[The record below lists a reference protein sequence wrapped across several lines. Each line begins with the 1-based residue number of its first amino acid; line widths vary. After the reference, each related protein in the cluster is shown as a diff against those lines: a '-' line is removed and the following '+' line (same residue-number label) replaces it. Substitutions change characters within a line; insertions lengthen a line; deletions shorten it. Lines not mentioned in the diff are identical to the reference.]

1 MLKSRLAF
9 VGVGTMGGPM
19 ALRLQAAGHDVVACD
34 TQAAA
39 LAGLAGAG
47 VRTVQS
53 PAEAASQAEI
63 VFVCLP
69 SPAVVRDVALGVDGI
84 AEGKAARIYV
94 DMSTTGSDTAR
105 AVAAGLRARGIAA
118 VDAPVSGGVAGA
130 RRGTLAIMASGDRA
144 AYDRVLPLLRCMGKE
159 IFFVGDK
166 PGLAQTAKVVNN
178 LLAATAMVAS
188 CEAVVM
194 GVKAGLDPQAL
205 LEVINAGSGR
215 NMATADKFPRA
226 ILPRT
231 FDVGFRTRLMY
242 KDVSL
247 CLEEAEKLGVTMW
260 VANSVRQMCG
270 FAAAQ
275 GRPDEDF
282 TEIIKHMERW
292 AGVEVR
298 GAAPRGEAAAPLP
311 APPGR
316 Q

>member
-1 MLKSRLAF
+1 MSISTLAF
-9 VGVGTMGGPM
+9 IGVGTMGGPM
-19 ALRLQAAGHDVVACD
+19 ALRLRAAGHEVVACD
-34 TQAAA
+34 TQPDALARMAAA
-39 LAGLAGAG
+39 GIGTA
-47 VRTVQS
+47 RT
-53 PAEAASQAEI
+53 PAEAASQADI

-69 SPAVVRDVALGVDGI
+69 TPAAVREAALGAGGI
-84 AEGKAARIYV
+84 ADGGKARIYV
-94 DMSTTGSDTAR
+94 DMSTTGSETAR
-105 AVAAGLRARGIAA
+105 AVAAGLQARGIAA
-118 VDAPVSGGVAGA
+118 VDAPVSGGVGGA
-130 RRGTLAIMASGDRA
+130 RGGTLTIMASGDRA

-166 PGLAQTAKVVNN
+166 PGLAQTAKVINN

-226 ILPRT
+226 ILPRS

-298 GAAPRGEAAAPLP
+298 GADPRGQAAAPPP
-311 APPGR
+311 A
-316 Q
+316 